1 MGAPEEDIAAKALAP
16 VVQDG
21 AIRDGV
27 EHRAT
32 ALSPGKL
39 PSAITSTLLKRT
51 AKSESVASI
60 PTGRVGTRWLLHG
73 DQPRVNLDL
82 RLGYAACY
90 GRLLQHAS
98 RPINHPIR
106 TLVRPRR
113 AATGTEGTTAPGRRR
128 RERSTARSGQ
138 ERSSTSAARRHRCR
152 AVVRPDHRVPQ
163 EAGRHR
169 TSPTPEDHR
178 DSPATAVLAGSQL
191 RPPGASIPPWC
202 ACLRPG
208 LSSGA
213 FRSLTVTSAA
223 STNGWSAS
231 GHVPLRTG
239 RSAVE
244 FDVSVDGFIPEQ
256 GRQVASVSDRHHWR
270 AGVRAPEHRVPEK
283 QSDIGNPRLREI
295 FFLCSGSQP
304 LPQLITG
311 CQNPAMVLVPA
322 RGLEFGRFRSG
333 SSPAMCRPA
342 VIPPANWPTSGG
354 CPRERGHLRR
364 QARGRGRLRC
374 PWRRARG
381 AGPRGEPVGRLR
393 AVLPVAR
400 ALRSGL
406 ARTPCVTGNR
416 RRPSASRSRRELPRP
431 LFSA

>member
-1 MGAPEEDIAAKALAP
+1 MQRRRTPGTLAAKL
-16 VVQDG
+16 G
-21 AIRDGV
+21 
-27 EHRAT
+27 
-32 ALSPGKL
+32 
-39 PSAITSTLLKRT
+39 
-51 AKSESVASI
+51 
-60 PTGRVGTRWLLHG
+60 
-73 DQPRVNLDL
+73 QPNL
-82 RLGYAACY
+82 RLPRNIRGRNDHRRPRRDAIAILQLRAWMYAWMHVLPRYQKPLVTGHVAD
-90 GRLLQHAS
+90 LPHTAS
-98 RPINHPIR
+98 GGTPAHRRNDERNPS
-106 TLVRPRR
+106 LVRPRALGLEHR
-113 AATGTEGTTAPGRRR
+113 RCRYAYGALRHFAKRISAVPRIPATTAGAN
-128 RERSTARSGQ
+128 EV
-138 ERSSTSAARRHRCR
+138 SAQWNNR
-152 AVVRPDHRVPQ
+152 
-163 EAGRHR
+163 
-169 TSPTPEDHR
+169 
-178 DSPATAVLAGSQL
+178 LL
-191 RPPGASIPPWC
+191 
-202 ACLRPG
+202 
-208 LSSGA
+208 
-213 FRSLTVTSAA
+213 
-223 STNGWSAS
+223 
-231 GHVPLRTG
+231 
-239 RSAVE
+239 
-244 FDVSVDGFIPEQ
+244 EQ

-333 SSPAMCRPA
+333 TSPAMCRPA

-431 LFSA
+431 LFPA